1 MPEYTQGELNM
12 SVSQKPDFELIL
24 HTESDLT
31 FILPRFFSHEF
42 SYARQL
48 EQGVKAG
55 ENLEFNHQYRVT
67 LRRIRSLSQL
77 LKDVLPSFERRLL
90 THNLRILMKQ
100 TNYLRDLDVFVT
112 EKSSYLD
119 KQLEYQG
126 ALTSIFDHIQH
137 SREVEQKRV
146 SDWLETDCYRKTCVI
161 IENSLQRASVHES
174 LETEMGTLEYANQKI
189 SLHAGKI
196 YKLSR
201 KLGTQS
207 SDDDI
212 HKLRIECKK
221 LRYLLDFFTN
231 LYPKKAHNQN
241 IHQLKLMQNRLGDF
255 NDSVTQIA
263 FLSSLKSKYD
273 LGKKGKQTI
282 RSLIKQKKVLR
293 SQQRAS
299 ALDVLKQFRKR
310 VESVDFLSV
319 YKNK

>member
-12 SVSQKPDFELIL
+12 SVSQKPAFELIL
-24 HTESDLT
+24 HTESDLKFT
-31 FILPRFFSHEF
+31 LPRFFSHEF

-77 LKDVLPSFERRLL
+77 LKDVLPSFERHLL
-90 THNLRILMKQ
+90 ARNLRILMKQ
-100 TNYLRDLDVFVT
+100 TNYLRDLDVFVA

-119 KQLEYQG
+119 KQLKYQR

-310 VESVDFLSV
+310 VGSVDFLSV

>member
-1 MPEYTQGELNM
+1 M
-12 SVSQKPDFELIL
+12 SVSQKPAFELIL
-24 HTESDLT
+24 HTESDLKFT
-31 FILPRFFSHEF
+31 LPRFFSHEF

-77 LKDVLPSFERRLL
+77 LKDVLPSFERHLL
-90 THNLRILMKQ
+90 ARNLRILMKQ
-100 TNYLRDLDVFVT
+100 TNYLRDLDVFVA

-119 KQLEYQG
+119 KQLKYQR

-161 IENSLQRASVHES
+161 IENSLHRASVHES

>member
-1 MPEYTQGELNM
+1 M
-12 SVSQKPDFELIL
+12 SVSQKPAFELIL
-24 HTESDLT
+24 HTESDLKFT
-31 FILPRFFSHEF
+31 LPRFFSHEF

-77 LKDVLPSFERRLL
+77 LKDVLPSFERHLL
-90 THNLRILMKQ
+90 ARNLRILMKQ
-100 TNYLRDLDVFVT
+100 TNYLRDLDVFVA

-137 SREVEQKRV
+137 SREEEQKRV